1 MVYFTLI
8 SLALALQGASPGLP
22 ERADS
27 APAVDYH
34 VHLMSPALV
43 GDWKSL
49 GVPFSRPDSVYTS
62 GAVPLAAARWALFV
76 PMGHLYAN
84 AEFRDALRLSPED
97 EGARVRRENDYVAA
111 AAARYPGR
119 AAAACSVN
127 PLRPYAIAELER
139 CHTSLGVGVVKVH
152 AASAGLDLR
161 RDDHLTTLTAVAAW
175 ASARRVTLLLHLDPQ
190 MRGHAAADITRF
202 AEAVLEPNPA
212 LVAVVAHLGGSGGYG
227 EWTRTVLGTLGRW
240 LARHPDRRVYFDL
253 SAVVLEAESE
263 GIPPTTTAEAA
274 ALTGDLRRV
283 GLERMVFGS
292 DYPVFDPAR
301 YALLLRRH
309 LALTPAELDQLFGNR
324 VPGLPPDP

>member
-1 MVYFTLI
+1 
-8 SLALALQGASPGLP
+8 
-22 ERADS
+22 
-27 APAVDYH
+27 
-34 VHLMSPALV
+34 
-43 GDWKSL
+43 
-49 GVPFSRPDSVYTS
+49 
-62 GAVPLAAARWALFV
+62 
-76 PMGHLYAN
+76 
-84 AEFRDALRLSPED
+84 
-97 EGARVRRENDYVAA
+97 
-111 AAARYPGR
+111 
-119 AAAACSVN
+119 
-127 PLRPYAIAELER
+127 
-139 CHTSLGVGVVKVH
+139 
-152 AASAGLDLR
+152 
-161 RDDHLTTLTAVAAW
+161 
-175 ASARRVTLLLHLDPQ
+175 